1 MSARYSLHG
10 CRELLGRALLARML
24 IGRMTILP
32 NPVDDILELP
42 RTNTSNRTD
51 YNQTSAVRRTALIAC
66 LAALCIGT
74 NYALLALPNVK
85 LMDAVVFTT
94 GFFFGITEG
103 TAVAAIAWLVYGTLN
118 PLGISVPV
126 LLAVVPSEAI
136 YALAGGLLRRT
147 TIGSPTGKT
156 SLERS
161 IVFGAAGLFSTL
173 AYDLITNAVSGLLSY
188 NSVWM
193 GLLTMNFPIPLGI
206 MHEASNLVLFAV
218 LTPVLL
224 RVIVIGS
231 IPRGVTL
238 RR

>member
-1 MSARYSLHG
+1 
-10 CRELLGRALLARML
+10 
-24 IGRMTILP
+24 
-32 NPVDDILELP
+32 
-42 RTNTSNRTD
+42 
-51 YNQTSAVRRTALIAC
+51 
-66 LAALCIGT
+66 
-74 NYALLALPNVK
+74 
-85 LMDAVVFTT
+85 MDAVVFTT
-94 GFFFGITEG
+94 GFFFGVTQG

-147 TIGSPTGKT
+147 ATGDSSGKT
-156 SLERS
+156 SVERS

-218 LTPVLL
+218 LTPALL
-224 RVIVIGS
+224 RLLAMGS
-231 IPRGVTL
+231 PRRDATL

>member
-1 MSARYSLHG
+1 
-10 CRELLGRALLARML
+10 ML
-24 IGRMTILP
+24 IGRMSILP
-32 NPVDDILELP
+32 IHVNGILELL
-42 RTNTSNRTD
+42 RTNTSSRTGLD
-51 YNQTSAVRRTALIAC
+51 QTSGVKRTALIAC

-94 GFFFGITEG
+94 GFFFGVTQG

-147 TIGSPTGKT
+147 ATGDPSGKT
-156 SLERS
+156 SVERS

-206 MHEASNLVLFAV
+206 MHEASNLVFFAV

-224 RVIVIGS
+224 RLLAIGS
-231 IPRGVTL
+231 PRRDATL

>member
-1 MSARYSLHG
+1 MNG
-10 CRELLGRALLARML
+10 
-24 IGRMTILP
+24 
-32 NPVDDILELP
+32 ILELL
-42 RTNTSNRTD
+42 RTNTSGRSD
-51 YNQTSAVRRTALIAC
+51 HVQTSAVRRTALIAC

-74 NYALLALPNVK
+74 NYALLPLPNVK

-94 GFFFGITEG
+94 GLFFGVAQG
-103 TAVAAIAWLVYGTLN
+103 TGVAAIAWLVYGTLN

-126 LLAVVPSEAI
+126 LLTVVTSEAI
-136 YALAGGLLRRT
+136 YALTGGLLRRT
-147 TIGSPTGKT
+147 ATGGPTGKT
-156 SLERS
+156 SVERS

-224 RVIVIGS
+224 RLLGKGS
-231 IPRGVTL
+231 LPGMRP
-238 RR
+238 